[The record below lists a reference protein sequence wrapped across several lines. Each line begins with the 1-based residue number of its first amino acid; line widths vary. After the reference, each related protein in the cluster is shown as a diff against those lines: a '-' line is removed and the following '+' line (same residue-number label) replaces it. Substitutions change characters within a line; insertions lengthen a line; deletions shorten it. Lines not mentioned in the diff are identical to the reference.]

1 MAKRDY
7 YEVLGLDRGADGET
21 IKKAYRK
28 LAMQYHPDRNKGDA
42 EAEERF
48 KEIGEAYAV
57 LADPDKRARYD
68 RFGHAA
74 TSPGA
79 EGFSG
84 ADIDPF
90 EIFRNFMGG
99 FGFGDIFGGSMGGGG
114 GGRGPRTFRG
124 RDLQVNMGVSLEE
137 IADGASKKIRV
148 NRFET
153 CDTCHGKGTR
163 DGAEPSTCT
172 TCKGAG
178 EVRQVSRSFFGQM
191 INVIPCPTCQ
201 GKGTLIDDPCSSC
214 GGEGRRKNA
223 GTVEIKVPAG
233 VGDGNYLTIHGEGH
247 AGPWGGPSGD
257 LIVVFEQKN
266 HEHFER
272 HNDDILYSLRISL
285 PEAVLGTRV
294 EVPVLGGQ
302 AEMEIPAGVQPGK
315 VLRLRNKGIHH
326 LNASGRGDQL
336 VRVDVYI
343 PEKANSEVRELF
355 EKMRDMD
362 GIAPPQR
369 SGKSFFRKV
378 KDHIFGGE

>member
-7 YEVLGLDRGADGET
+7 YEVLGLERNTDSET

-28 LAMQYHPDRNKGDA
+28 LAMQYHPDRNKGDK

-48 KEIGEAYAV
+48 KEIGEAYAI
-57 LADPDKRARYD
+57 LSDPDKRARYD
-68 RFGHAA
+68 RFGHAG

-79 EGFSG
+79 EGFG
-84 ADIDPF
+84 GMDVDPF

-99 FGFGDIFGGSMGGGG
+99 FGFGDIFGGASG
-114 GGRGPRTFRG
+114 GGRGPRSFRG
-124 RDLQVNMGVSLEE
+124 RDLQVNLAVTLEE
-137 IADGASKKIRV
+137 IAEGTTKKIRV
-148 NRFET
+148 NRYESCDSCKGSGEAEGKAPTT
-153 CDTCHGKGTR
+153 C
-163 DGAEPSTCT
+163 S

-178 EVRQVSRSFFGQM
+178 EVRQVTRSFFGQM
-191 INVIPCPTCQ
+191 VNVAPCPTCQ
-201 GKGTLIDDPCSSC
+201 GKGTVINDPCREC
-214 GGEGRRKNA
+214 GGEGRSKKA
-223 GTVEIKVPAG
+223 GTVTITVPAG

-257 LIVVFEQKN
+257 LIVVFEQKE

-272 HNDDILYSLRISL
+272 HNDDIVHTIRISI
-285 PEAVLGTRV
+285 PEAVLGAKI

-302 AEMEIPAGVQPGK
+302 AEIDIPAGVQPGK
-315 VLRLRNKGIHH
+315 ILRLRNKGIRH

-336 VRVDVYI
+336 VRIEVYV
-343 PEKANSEVRELF
+343 PEKVNGDIRGVFEQLRESE
-355 EKMRDMD
+355 
-362 GIAPPQR
+362 GIEPPER